1 MTLSRREFLA
11 LIGSTVVG
19 ADTLWQPRNVQ
30 ARAWSLEDFAQNVES
45 GGLLKDAIPP
55 IDRPKYVSA
64 AESESFDART
74 TSCFGIK
81 RRDDHAF

>member
-11 LIGSTVVG
+11 LIGSTVIG

-30 ARAWSLEDFAQNVES
+30 ARAWSLEDFAQNVQS
-45 GGLLKDAIPP
+45 GGLLKDAILP
-55 IDRPKYVSA
+55 IDRPKNISA
-64 AESESFDART
+64 AESEKFRRVNDIV
-74 TSCFGIK
+74 FGIK